1 MNCWKKATM
10 PATGRNIRVRQIR
23 QRLAQMGDSQSKT
36 EAVQTNSN
44 RAGVHSFGRN
54 RQSGVK
60 REENEKSP
68 CTGNVCHSVTIQG
81 LQTIYRTPHSNAAGS
96 SLPDIKN
103 HVRSPEY
110 KRRTGF
116 EVSHH
121 RNNNSQQNPASKTS
135 DPGITKRPHV
145 QEEKNETVV
154 TKQMKNRVMVHTS
167 GPFTSP
173 VDRVDKLAWSHQLL
187 QDQISLNGKAD
198 EFLSRGRHHENSQV
212 ISSHG
217 ESTIKARQ
225 TPQVLGQTP
234 RIFEILSS
242 NTEVVNW
249 RQMDVT
255 NAFGQVLRSM
265 NHTSGP
271 KSTTM
276 TQFMNIVSSR
286 EHEFRIGYQNDC
298 HSFLLTLLS
307 ELNKETPGKDIAN
320 LFETEMVDQFTFDS
334 CRHTDETDTQIL
346 RSITIPSES
355 RQIHVPE
362 ALSYCSLNIENIKE
376 GLQSFFQEEEF
387 DEQEIPCRICLKG
400 NKRQTL
406 ICIVKLTV
414 LICVSCQNVRL
425 LGYGKTRKSMMFRNL
440 PRVLVLQLGC
450 FQEMSYGGRLRIAKS
465 SRRISFDEVLRVP
478 HKNGNILTYQLYGVV
493 NHHGSTY
500 GGHYTSYV
508 KHLPRQSDWYYC
520 NDSHVSKSAL
530 PDALSSS
537 DAYLLF
543 YKL

>member
-355 RQIHVPE
+355 R
-362 ALSYCSLNIENIKE
+362 NIKE

-387 DEQEIPCRICLKG
+387 DEQEIPCRICLK
-400 NKRQTL
+400 
-406 ICIVKLTV
+406 
-414 LICVSCQNVRL
+414 
-425 LGYGKTRKSMMFRNL
+425 GYGKTRKSMMFRNL